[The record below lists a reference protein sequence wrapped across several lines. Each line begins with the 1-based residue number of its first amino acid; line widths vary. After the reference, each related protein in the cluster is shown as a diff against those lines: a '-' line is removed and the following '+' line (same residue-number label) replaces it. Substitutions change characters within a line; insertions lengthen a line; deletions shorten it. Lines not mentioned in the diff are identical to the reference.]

1 MMNALGSLPETDLC
15 TILFIFVQVRV
26 LFEML
31 VRKCGLQAV
40 SAVTPEPHA
49 KLITHIRK
57 VYVMHDY
64 EGISFY
70 FKPKFHFDLT
80 DITDEREKRKRKAKE
95 RR

>member
-1 MMNALGSLPETDLC
+1 MLGRADNKNAEFLGSLPETLNP
-15 TILFIFVQVRV
+15 TLLFIFVQVRV

-40 SAVTPEPHA
+40 SAVTPEPHG

-64 EGISFY
+64 EGILFY
-70 FKPKFHFDLT
+70 FRPIFHCLFDSSY
-80 DITDEREKRKRKAKE
+80 R
-95 RR
+95 